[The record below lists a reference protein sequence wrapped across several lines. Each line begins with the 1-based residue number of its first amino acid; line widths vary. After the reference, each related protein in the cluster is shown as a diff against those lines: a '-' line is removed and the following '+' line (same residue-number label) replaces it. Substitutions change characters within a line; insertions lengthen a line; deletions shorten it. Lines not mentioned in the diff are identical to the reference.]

1 MAPLIKISLK
11 IKNIYKEKRR
21 KKKKRFWSLMLY
33 LCYVFIDGTVVNAT
47 EQKKKTD
54 WRI

>member
-1 MAPLIKISLK
+1 MAPLIKTSLK
-11 IKNIYKEKRR
+11 IKNIYKEKR
-21 KKKKRFWSLMLY
+21 KKKKMY
-33 LCYVFIDGTVVNAT
+33 LCYVFVDGTVNAT